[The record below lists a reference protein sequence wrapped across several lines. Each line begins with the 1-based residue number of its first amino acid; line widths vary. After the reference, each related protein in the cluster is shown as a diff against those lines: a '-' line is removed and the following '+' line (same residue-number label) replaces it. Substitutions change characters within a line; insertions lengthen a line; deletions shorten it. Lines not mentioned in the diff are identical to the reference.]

1 MGYAST
7 LMEDFYRVLWMSLL
21 VPSNIIIGILNTL
34 SALQIFIFNEL
45 RIHKCT
51 YITHMHTHTHC
62 SPLRILIESLH
73 SLNNAML
80 ESDSF

>member
-1 MGYAST
+1 
-7 LMEDFYRVLWMSLL
+7 MSLL

-51 YITHMHTHTHC
+51 YITHMHIHTHC
-62 SPLRILIESLH
+62 SPLSILIESLH
-73 SLNNAML
+73 SLNNTML
-80 ESDSF
+80 DQTVFRALAY